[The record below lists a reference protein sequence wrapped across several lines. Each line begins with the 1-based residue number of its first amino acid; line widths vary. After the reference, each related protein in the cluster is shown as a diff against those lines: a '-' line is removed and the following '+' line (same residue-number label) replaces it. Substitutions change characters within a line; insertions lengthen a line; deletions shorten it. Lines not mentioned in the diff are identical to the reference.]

1 MKVLITG
8 SSGFVGSHFRRMLD
22 DGRND
27 LTCIDIKDGHVF
39 REFLNTQDC
48 REFFRTSNEHFDLVI
63 HCAAVVGGRTMIE
76 NSPFLLAAEDLSI
89 DAEMWRWA
97 HRTRPG
103 YTVFFSSSAA
113 YPVKYQSGASPVR
126 LYEGCIDLDDVD
138 NPDFTYGWVKLTGEM
153 MAREYSALDLKVLVL
168 RPFSGYGET
177 QDMCYPFPSF
187 AYRASRKESPF
198 TVWGD
203 GTQVRDWVHIDDI
216 VNAVM
221 TMYDQGVTG
230 TAVNICSGVG
240 TSFNDLAL
248 LMMKEAGYTA
258 PLNHL
263 LDAPKGVMH
272 RVGNPYRLNAFYTP
286 KVTLEEGIQR
296 CINHFLR

>member
-8 SSGFVGSHFRRMLD
+8 SSGFVGSHFRKKLD
-22 DGRND
+22 DGTND
-27 LTCIDIKDGHVF
+27 LLCLDVKDGVVLK
-39 REFLNTQDC
+39 EFLNTQDC
-48 REFFRTSNEHFDLVI
+48 REYFRANNTQFDLVI

-97 HRTRPG
+97 ERTKPK

-113 YPVKYQSGASPVR
+113 YPIAFQRSEYNISLR
-126 LYEGCIDLDDVD
+126 EDHIDLDAVR

-153 MAREYSALDLKVLVL
+153 MAREYSNLGLKVLVL

-187 AYRASRKESPF
+187 AWRAAVKESPF
-198 TVWGD
+198 AIWGD

-216 VNAVM
+216 VDAVL
-221 TMYDQGVTG
+221 TMHQQDVAGL
-230 TAVNICSGVG
+230 AVNISTGVG
-240 TSFNDLAL
+240 TSFNELASM
-248 LMMKEAGYTA
+248 MMKEAGYSA
-258 PLNHL
+258 PLHHL

-272 RVGNPYRLNAFYTP
+272 RVGCPDRLNSFYTP
-286 KVTLEEGIQR
+286 RVTLEEGIRR
-296 CINHFLR
+296 CIKHFLH